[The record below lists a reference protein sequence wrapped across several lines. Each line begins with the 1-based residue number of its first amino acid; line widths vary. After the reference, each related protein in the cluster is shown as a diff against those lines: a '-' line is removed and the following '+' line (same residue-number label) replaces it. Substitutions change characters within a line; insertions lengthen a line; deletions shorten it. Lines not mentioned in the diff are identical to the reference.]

1 MSSAQLFQSSDAATL
16 AGRLLALTARSALP
30 AGRLTELYWQF
41 HPRYRFFKTVP
52 RDSRFLDVG
61 AAQGNLAQWKRWLE
75 PLRPD
80 IEMYGVDLDVG
91 AHNDLYAG
99 WEVVNLDHGLPH
111 FGGVVFDAVFSSHVI
126 EHIKDPAAVIGWA
139 AARTRPG
146 GRLYIEWPNVTTLT
160 LPRRAD
166 LAAAGFD
173 VMISNFHDDSTH
185 IHLPRLGDICEIAAG
200 AGFVIR
206 ESGVIDVGS
215 LAEDMIA
222 TGRAVGD
229 SGLVLCGFWS
239 LAHWSTYLIAERC
252 A

>member
-1 MSSAQLFQSSDAATL
+1 MSVADFSLSSDAATL
-16 AGRLLALTARSALP
+16 AGHLLALTGRSSLP
-30 AGRLTELYWQF
+30 AGRLTEIYWQF
-41 HPRYRFFKTVP
+41 HPRFRFFKTVP
-52 RDSRFLDVG
+52 RDCRLLDLG

-75 PLRPD
+75 PVRPD

-99 WEVVNLDHGLPH
+99 WEVVNLDQGLPR
-111 FGGVVFDAVFSSHVI
+111 FDGVVFDAVFTSHVI
-126 EHIKDPAAVIGWA
+126 EHIKDPAAVIAWA
-139 AARTRPG
+139 ATRTRPG
-146 GRLYIEWPNVTTLT
+146 GRLYIEWPNVSALT

-173 VMISNFHDDSTH
+173 VMISNFYDDSTH
-185 IHLPRLGDICEIAAG
+185 LHLPRLDEISEIAAK

-206 ESGVIDVGS
+206 ESGVVDVGS
-215 LAEDMIA
+215 LAEDMIV

-239 LAHWSTYLIAERC
+239 LTHWSTYLIAERSV
-252 A
+252 